1 MSVTVLYL
9 GALFSGHSVYYDEL
23 NDFDVKRFSTFRT
36 ILESKMARLTAWC
49 CQLANYWHDTERLA
63 VWSESILAIAA
74 MVSRNVA
81 KSQKDTKHRYKVTK
95 KNGHKKRRNI
105 VTCVHV

>member
-95 KNGHKKRRNI
+95 KNGYKKRRNI